1 MDSKRQLEI
10 VGLIS
15 DHRFIVAKC
24 FAEVKMISTNIH
36 QPFLSYKMS
45 QFVCQQLF

>member
-15 DHRFIVAKC
+15 DQRFMIAKC
-24 FAEVKMISTNIH
+24 FAEVNINLANLQKH
-36 QPFLSYKMS
+36 FL
-45 QFVCQQLF
+45 L